1 MHQALRST
9 RSSSQLFGHREQATQ
24 HDYPFFVRMR
34 SRRDDCCRSWRDASL
49 FEISFEISRPAYVRA
64 ARRHIWLSLW
74 FPGLRGALGTAGGGG
89 TSEQVERCP
98 TKGSPNMRASM
109 AYFAGAGTVIAAIAG
124 GVGGGLLIA
133 DMVSPKSPKQGVE
146 QTRLERRMSPEP
158 IAAANAPAEP
168 VQYLD
173 ASQLPPSG
181 AAVQAVPAQ
190 AQTQADNSVS
200 QPPQPVDTAAVQP
213 AAPAAQPVAHEQT
226 AAADDAVARTPDA
239 DSRRAVE
246 KRRAERH
253 QQWADRRR
261 HQPRQER
268 DLQAVEEK
276 VREETEPRQEF
287 APEPETVTRVIHL
300 FGRNENTWLK
310 YLAKILG

>member
-98 TKGSPNMRASM
+98 TKGSPDMRASM
-109 AYFAGAGTVIAAIAG
+109 AYFAGAGTVIVAIAG

-158 IAAANAPAEP
+158 IPAANEPAEP
-168 VQYLD
+168 VQYLA

-181 AAVQAVPAQ
+181 AAAEPVPAQ
-190 AQTQADNSVS
+190 AQTQADNSAS
-200 QPPQPVDTAAVQP
+200 KPPQPVGTAAAPHPAAPAPQP
-213 AAPAAQPVAHEQT
+213 AAPAVQPAAHEQT
-226 AAADDAVARTPDA
+226 AAADDAVARTLDA

-246 KRRAERH
+246 KRRGERH
-253 QQWADRRR
+253 QHWADRRR
-261 HQPRQER
+261 HQPRQEQE
-268 DLQAVEEK
+268 LQAVDER
-276 VREETEPRQEF
+276 VREETAPRREF
-287 APEPETVTRVIHL
+287 APEPERATRVIRL
-300 FGRNENTWLK
+300 FGPE
-310 YLAKILG
+310 